1 MNESDVKRTEA
12 STNEARANRARQ
24 RLADD
29 LRDMTQVGQSMIK
42 KTGRIGVGALV
53 GIGALG
59 LIMLTASLFK
69 KRRPSAQRA
78 FSRWAQPK
86 EPSFFKQAIRSIV
99 LSALGVLATR
109 IAQRLPLP
117 SAVSANVPAE

>member
-1 MNESDVKRTEA
+1 MNDSDVKEVETN
-12 STNEARANRARQ
+12 TNEARANRARQ

-29 LRDMTQVGQSMIK
+29 LRGITQAGQAMMK
-42 KTGRIGVGALV
+42 KTGRVGVGALI
-53 GIGALG
+53 GLGALG

-69 KRRPSAQRA
+69 RKRRARNSFARYM
-78 FSRWAQPK
+78 QPK
-86 EPSFFKQAIRSIV
+86 EPSFFKQAIRSVV

-117 SAVSANVPAE
+117 APPVAPPAE